1 MNKKVIIQ
9 LMLLLV
15 LFGLFLFVFLQ
26 YFKVQEDFIKE
37 TNKEINK
44 VISSEIDS
52 ETGTLIKDLEYAF
65 TDLSGNYYELFSK
78 LGEVDMKNSDKIF
91 MTNVEAYIY
100 LKNSSKIK
108 IVSKYA
114 NYNKANHET
123 NFFENVKVTHLIHQ
137 ATSDNLDISFSNNTA
152 SMYNNIV
159 YNKPGTQLT
168 ADRLEIDLITKNT
181 RMFMN
186 NEYEKIK
193 IIDTK

>member
-9 LMLLLV
+9 LILLLV
-15 LFGLFLFVFLQ
+15 LFGLFLFVFFQ
-26 YFKVQEDFIKE
+26 YFKVQDDFIKE

-44 VISSEIDS
+44 VIGSEIDS

-168 ADRLEIDLITKNT
+168 ADRLDIDLITKNSKI
-181 RMFMN
+181 FMDN
-186 NEYEKIK
+186 KNEKIK
-193 IIDTK
+193 IIDKK

>member
-9 LMLLLV
+9 LLLV
-15 LFGLFLFVFLQ
+15 IILFGVFIFVFLK
-26 YFKVQEDFIKE
+26 YFQEKEDTIKE

-44 VISSEIDS
+44 IISSEIGD
-52 ETGTLIKDLEYAF
+52 ETGTLIKDLEYTF
-65 TDLSGNYYELFSK
+65 TDPAGNYYELFSE
-78 LGEVDMKNSDKIF
+78 LGEVDIENSDKIF
-91 MTNVEAYIY
+91 MKNVIAFIY
-100 LKNSSKIK
+100 LKKTSKIK

-114 NYNKANHET
+114 NYNRENHET
-123 NFFENVKVTHLIHQ
+123 NFFEDVKLTHLIHE
-137 ATSDNLDISFSNNTA
+137 ATSENLDISFNNNTA
-152 SMYNNIV
+152 SMYNNII
-159 YNKPGTQLT
+159 YKKPGTKLT